1 MRVGDL
7 VQYKNV
13 DVNFLGIVVEEL
25 DYRQVRV
32 CYTWENKVY
41 INQVA
46 RSDLKV
52 LSQNKK

>member
-25 DYRQVRV
+25 DYRQVSV

>member
-7 VQYKNV
+7 VQYKNA

-25 DYRQVRV
+25 DYRQVSV
-32 CYTWENKVY
+32 YYTWENKVY

-46 RSDLKV
+46 RVDLKV
-52 LSQNKK
+52 ISQNKK

>member
-25 DYRQVRV
+25 DYRQVSV
-32 CYTWENKVY
+32 YYTWKNKVY